1 VRTYRTLKPAQ
12 QVADSLSM
20 TWLHQHALA
29 SAVAA
34 VVIVSAVS
42 AVVIVRGGITVAV
55 ASPQY
60 ETPSNSTTV
69 TVDMTTQHHYGLADF
84 KPQFAAQGI
93 TLRRVGVLS
102 GITFY
107 GDTPAG
113 AVDDAFEV
121 TVYPQRG
128 KAMFDSSGP
137 KPLYEARLGNLAV
150 FYGGH
155 DKAFAA
161 RVAAAVSAIR

>member
-1 VRTYRTLKPAQ
+1 VRTFRTLKPAQ

-34 VVIVSAVS
+34 VVIVSAVA

-60 ETPSNSTTV
+60 ETPSNSMTV
-69 TVDMTTQHHYGLADF
+69 TVDMATQHHYRLSDF
-84 KPQFAAQGI
+84 KTQFAAQGI
-93 TLRRVGVLS
+93 TLRRTSVLS
-102 GITFY
+102 GVSRY
-107 GDTPAG
+107 GDTRIG
-113 AVDDAFEV
+113 KVDDGFLITA
-121 TVYPQRG
+121 YPQQT
-128 KAMFDSSGP
+128 KVMFGSSGP
-137 KPLYEARLGNLAV
+137 KPLYQTRLGNLDV
-150 FYGGH
+150 SYGGR
-155 DKAFAA
+155 DTAFAA